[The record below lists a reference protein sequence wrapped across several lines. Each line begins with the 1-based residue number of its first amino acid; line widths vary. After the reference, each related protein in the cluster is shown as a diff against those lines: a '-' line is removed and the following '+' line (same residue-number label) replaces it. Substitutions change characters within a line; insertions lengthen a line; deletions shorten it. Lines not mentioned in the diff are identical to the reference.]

1 MAIFDSKAKAINGYQ
16 KSIDE
21 KNGFISRYYDEMGRL
36 YYSQYMDLNTD
47 NTKDIN
53 TRCEAI
59 TRLYQEIEGLN
70 HKILYE
76 KGLKLCLNCRTEN
89 RLEYTFCYKCGN
101 RFTDDNADP
110 IQPAVEEATPVE
122 EKAEESKEVEEAK
135 EEVVATEE
143 PAEEKSEDKSEE

>member
-1 MAIFDSKAKAINGYQ
+1 MAIFDSKAKAINGFQ

-21 KNGFISRYYDEMGRL
+21 KNGSISRYYDEIGRL

-59 TRLYQEIEGLN
+59 TRLYEEIEGLN

-110 IQPAVEEATPVE
+110 IQQPAPAVEEAAPAEVE
-122 EKAEESKEVEEAK
+122 EKDEEPEVAEEAK
-135 EEVVATEE
+135 EDATATEE
-143 PAEEKSEDKSEE
+143 PAEE